1 MNTRLLALALF
12 FSCSLQ
18 AQVGGLFTYEFL
30 NFSPSA
36 RISALGGTHIAV
48 MDDDIN
54 IAATNPAALNP
65 EMHQQLSFSHAFH
78 PGGIQYGY
86 VSGGVYNEKLKT
98 TFSGGV
104 RYVNYGDFD
113 LTNNLGQIEGQFSA
127 GEYAF
132 GIGAGREI
140 GERLHAGVNLRFVT
154 SRFETYQSTGLVADL
169 ALMYRDTASK
179 FIFTMVARNAGRQ
192 LSTYR
197 EGNNEPL
204 PFELQAGVSKRLR
217 YLPFQFSLVYRY
229 IDRWNILYDDPNT
242 AETTLLFGDV
252 ETERSNTAIWL
263 DNFARHLV
271 FSGELFIGKK
281 DNFRLRLGYSHLL
294 RKELSLTE
302 FRSLAGFTFGAGIK
316 INRFRLDYGR
326 TTFHLAGGVNQL
338 TIATNI
344 KEFKK

>member
-229 IDRWNILYDDPNT
+229 IHRREY
-242 AETTLLFGDV
+242 
-252 ETERSNTAIWL
+252 SN
-263 DNFARHLV
+263 D
-271 FSGELFIGKK
+271 
-281 DNFRLRLGYSHLL
+281 
-294 RKELSLTE
+294 
-302 FRSLAGFTFGAGIK
+302 
-316 INRFRLDYGR
+316 
-326 TTFHLAGGVNQL
+326 Q
-338 TIATNI
+338 
-344 KEFKK
+344 